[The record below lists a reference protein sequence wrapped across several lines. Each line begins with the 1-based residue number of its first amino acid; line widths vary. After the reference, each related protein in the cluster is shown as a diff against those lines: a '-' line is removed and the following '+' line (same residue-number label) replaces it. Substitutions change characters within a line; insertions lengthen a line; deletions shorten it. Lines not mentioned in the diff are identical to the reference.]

1 MKIGE
6 LIYDRKLEILAE
18 KKIVVEDE
26 LISFQV
32 IDEEGLF
39 VEVVESC
46 SSDDF
51 EPVERKEWNRRYV
64 PLDYKIQIGI
74 YKPFEDT
81 EHIASRA

>member
-51 EPVERKEWNRRYV
+51 EPVERKE
-64 PLDYKIQIGI
+64 
-74 YKPFEDT
+74 
-81 EHIASRA
+81 